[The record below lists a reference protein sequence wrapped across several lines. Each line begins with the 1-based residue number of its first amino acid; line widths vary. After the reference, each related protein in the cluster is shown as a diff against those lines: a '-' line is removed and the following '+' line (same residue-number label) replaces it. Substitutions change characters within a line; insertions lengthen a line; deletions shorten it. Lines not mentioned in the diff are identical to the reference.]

1 MNDWLPRVAK
11 LVYIMFDYWKDL
23 APVRPS
29 PSIGR
34 AAILFHCIHALMSY
48 QIQGLL
54 KRSLQ
59 HLYNTIEVYKVHSF
73 PTKFSEVKRN
83 LIYHQILSPKKRVHK
98 KKKII
103 HKKINVYR

>member
-34 AAILFHCIHALMSY
+34 AAILFRCIHALMSY
-48 QIQGLL
+48 QVQGLL
-54 KRSLQ
+54 KRSLN
-59 HLYNTIEVYKVHSF
+59 HIYETVEVYKVCGWLVDNILYKGMCYF
-73 PTKFSEVKRN
+73 PVIFSIFNPLKFIRTSHY
-83 LIYHQILSPKKRVHK
+83 IPTHK
-98 KKKII
+98 I
-103 HKKINVYR
+103 